1 MNVKFQIYLLY
12 RNHKTFYKKEKNNV
26 DKDLH
31 FFTVKHSYALYIAK
45 WCNNVL
51 IFFESIVFFVEY
63 Y

>member
-1 MNVKFQIYLLY
+1 MGIFLEENVFLRAKMNVKFQIYLLY

-45 WCNNVL
+45 
-51 IFFESIVFFVEY
+51 
-63 Y
+63 